1 LVEGYAVSVPD
12 AGGFTASR
20 ACFEALASELGGAEA
35 AGKTHDVLED
45 WLAAGCR
52 ELTRLLLQDHLR
64 LRTVTEVRRDDVTGA
79 GEQGPRRRVEVGHVR
94 TVTTIFGPVV
104 VDRMAY
110 RASGATNLYPA
121 DAQLNLPVGEHSH
134 GLRKLAVLEA
144 VRGSYDQA
152 ITGIIRATGVSVGKG
167 QMLALTQAAAI
178 DITGFYQ
185 TRRPG
190 PAADTD
196 VLVMTFDGKGVVMR
210 PDGLR
215 AATAQA
221 AAGSRTKLAIRL
233 SKGEKG
239 NRKRLA
245 ELGGVYDIT
254 PVART
259 PEDIITEPGSLRLRA
274 PGPVAVG
281 KWLTVSIENDAS
293 SVIGDAFDEAHR
305 RDPSHRRTRIALVDG
320 NAHQIRRIRAEA
332 THRGVSVTIICDLIH
347 VLEYLWRAA
356 WCFFPEG
363 DPAVET
369 WVAGHA
375 RRILAGHAATVAA
388 AIRRKA
394 TTRHLTPTERRN
406 VDVTAG
412 YLLKLRPYLRYDQAL
427 AAGWPIATGIIEGA
441 CRHIVKDRM
450 DLTGARWGLA
460 GAETIL
466 RLRAMISNRDFDD
479 YWTFHL
485 HQEHHHTHH
494 SRYRDTFSLA
504 A

>member
-1 LVEGYAVSVPD
+1 MGGYAVAVAD
-12 AGGFTASR
+12 GFVESR
-20 ACFEALASELGGAEA
+20 ACFEALTVELAGAEA
-35 AGKTHDVLED
+35 AGKPHEVLED
-45 WLAAGCR
+45 WLSAGCR

-64 LRTVTEVRRDDVTGA
+64 LRTVTETRRDDVVGA
-79 GEQGPRRRVEVGHVR
+79 GEDGPRRRVEVGHVR
-94 TVTTIFGPVV
+94 TVSTIFGPVV
-104 VDRMAY
+104 VERMAY
-110 RASGATNLYPA
+110 RRPGSTNLYPA
-121 DAQLNLPVGEHSH
+121 DALLNLPAAEHSH

-152 ITGIIRATGVSVGKG
+152 IAGIVRASGVSVGKG

-178 DITGFYQ
+178 DITSFYQ
-185 TRRPG
+185 ARRPI
-190 PAADTD
+190 PAPDSD

-215 AATAQA
+215 QATANA
-221 AAGSRTKLAIRL
+221 AAKGRTKLATRL

-245 ELGGVYDIT
+245 EIGGVYDIT
-254 PVART
+254 PVTRAA
-259 PEDIITEPGSLRLRA
+259 EDIIAEPGSTRPRA
-274 PGPVAVG
+274 PGPVAVA
-281 KWLTVSIENDAS
+281 KWLTVSIEDDAA
-293 SVIGDAFDEAHR
+293 SVIGDVFDEAQR
-305 RDPSHRRTRIALVDG
+305 RDPNRRRAWIALVDG
-320 NAHQIRRIRAEA
+320 NGHQIRRIRAEA
-332 THRGVSVTIICDLIH
+332 TRRQVPVTIVCDLIH

-356 WCFFPEG
+356 WCFFAEG
-363 DPAVET
+363 DPAVED

-375 RRILAGHAATVAA
+375 RRILHGQAGTVAA

-394 TTRHLTPTERRN
+394 TARHLGSVERRN
-406 VDVTAG
+406 VDVAAG
-412 YLLKLRPYLRYDQAL
+412 YLMKLRPYLRYDQAL

-466 RLRAMISNRDFDD
+466 RLRALISNGDFDD
-479 YWTFHL
+479 YWVFHL
-485 HQEHHHTHH
+485 DQEHHHTHH
-494 SRYRDTFSLA
+494 SRYRDTLTLA